1 MRGHLGGSPL
11 TTKRRDDPELNLVAP
26 EAAVIVGAG
35 GHTREIAMVLRRA
48 DPPVDV
54 RGVIADDVPDMV
66 ALQRVGLR
74 FLGAVEDFD
83 MGSSPVV
90 IAIGSGAARQRIVDD
105 LSKRPNPPSF
115 LIGIDADAVVADDAE
130 VSEGVVIFPRAVVST
145 NVVIG
150 RHSHINTGCILSHDV
165 RLGDFVTLSPAVVLN
180 GAVTVGDGAF
190 FGTGVSVAPGVRIG
204 AEAVIGAGSVVL
216 QDVDAGAFVAG
227 APARAMTRS

>member
-1 MRGHLGGSPL
+1 
-11 TTKRRDDPELNLVAP
+11 
-26 EAAVIVGAG
+26 
-35 GHTREIAMVLRRA
+35 MVLRRA

-83 MGSSPVV
+83 IGSSPVV

-105 LSKRPNPPSF
+105 LSKRSNPSSF

-130 VSEGVVIFPRAVVST
+130 VSEGVVIFPRSVVST

-216 QDVDAGAFVAG
+216 HDVDAGAFVAG